1 MYMNVQQHHKESGSQ
16 VRLVGKMMHSGL
28 ETVNFT
34 GTCELHEARK
44 PTGLPIYAAR
54 VQETGVGHSIYD
66 I

>member
-1 MYMNVQQHHKESGSQ
+1 MCMNIQQLHKKSGSQ
-16 VRLVGKMMHSGL
+16 VRFVGKMMHSGL

-34 GTCELHEARK
+34 GTYELHEASK
-44 PTGLPIYAAR
+44 PTGLPVYAAR